1 MKEDSFAKELI
12 DILDQSMNL
21 IRQDL
26 VTLRNE
32 VMQQKLEIIKIL
44 SAVEELQERKKSTI
58 NFVTVVASGIIA
70 GGASIAVAVIEHF
83 RK

>member
-32 VMQQKLEIIKIL
+32 VLQQKLDIVKIL
-44 SAVEELQERKKSTI
+44 SMVEDLEERKELNLKLI
-58 NFVTVVASGIIA
+58 TVIIGGFIGAGTSIIVAII
-70 GGASIAVAVIEHF
+70 EYF
-83 RK
+83 RR